1 MHLSTKDQQSMSP
14 EATIKVMF
22 NSVFLDLKIIIS
34 FLLSCVLG

>member
-1 MHLSTKDQQSMSP
+1 MSP